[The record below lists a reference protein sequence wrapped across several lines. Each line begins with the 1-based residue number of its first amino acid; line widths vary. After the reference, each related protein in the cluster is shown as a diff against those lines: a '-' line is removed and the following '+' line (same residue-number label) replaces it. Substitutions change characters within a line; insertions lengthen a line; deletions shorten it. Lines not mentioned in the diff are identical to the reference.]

1 MFNKLCRIFQIFF
14 LCLVFIFLSVGCTRA
29 EEPQEIVIGVV
40 WPFSTNNNLFN
51 EGIDLAV
58 KSINADGGING
69 KKLKLLKEQDDSEV
83 VKGVSIA
90 ESFAENKS
98 VQAVIGHRNSYVS
111 IPASAIYERAGL
123 TMLSPASTNPEL
135 TQNGFRNIFRN
146 IPGDDKIAGR
156 LAEYLGRQ
164 GLRRM
169 VVYYTDDVYG
179 IGLAN
184 FFEDQAKQNGIMV
197 VDRFNNYSNVEELK
211 RLHNRWKA
219 FGYDG
224 IFIATAMP
232 GAAIFIRDAGQ
243 AGITGPFAGGN
254 ALDSLELLSIGG
266 ETAEGTIVG
275 TTFDR
280 NSDSPETKNFIKSF
294 RQEYHLEPTTYAALG
309 YDAVMMLAAAME
321 KTDIGDRA
329 SVAKG
334 LRDLGRWHGVCGVHE
349 FSATGDDLGDLVVLK
364 KLQVGI
370 FVSLEE

>member
-1 MFNKLCRIFQIFF
+1 MFNKLCRIFLIFF
-14 LCLVFIFLSVGCTRA
+14 LCLIFIFLSVGCTRA

-58 KSINADGGING
+58 KIINADGGING

-83 VKGVSIA
+83 VKGISIA

-169 VVYYTDDVYG
+169 VVYYTDDSYG

-197 VDRFNNYSNVEELK
+197 VDRFNSYSNVEELK

-254 ALDSLELLSIGG
+254 ALDSLELLGIGG

-275 TTFDR
+275 TAFDR

-294 RQEYHLEPTTYAALG
+294 RQEYNLEPTTYAALG
-309 YDAVMMLAAAME
+309 YDAVMMLAAAMK

-329 SVAKG
+329 SVAEG
-334 LRDLGRWHGVCGVHE
+334 LRDLGRWPGVCGVHE
-349 FSATGDDLGDLVVLK
+349 FSAAGDDLGDLVVLK
-364 KLQVGI
+364 KLQDGI